1 VSELPNCE
9 KRAGG
14 GRRRE
19 IKYLMIEIS
28 RFHNSVVICFR
39 MKIEPWDTDRE
50 RRICYKPLGG
60 MHFMDTLV
68 EGNEAGVSMP
78 SVSQKI

>member
-1 VSELPNCE
+1 
-9 KRAGG
+9 
-14 GRRRE
+14 
-19 IKYLMIEIS
+19 
-28 RFHNSVVICFR
+28 